1 MEQCSLMATSEEQ
14 YVTIEIPKELIRHW
28 RTDGYTHLHYG
39 AIRLMLTLHGRR
51 GLPVS
56 SRISLLDTSY
66 LHYENAVIGTVLTT
80 LHAGSV
86 VLTLFPNYNV
96 SLRDPTVP
104 ERLKVQVQ
112 ITGAAQT
119 ADAVCATLHY
129 QIIYR
134 LQTHAV
140 NLALPSS
147 NDSALFVLAN
157 QAEESPSIVQVPRN
171 ISREQLKEL
180 IPLQWVTNYE
190 NLHKHHGKPIQT
202 DQATFRRSVDG
213 TARTIFQ
220 QPETASDGREIYTDR
235 INGHFI
241 WDVAPEMFDPECS
254 DEVKRFSPS
263 TPKPVPCFM
272 FSEAN
277 KDVEF
282 PPLERKINPST
293 RYSTKPTIIPSEIGT
308 DGKPKVLSQAEEVLN
323 WQTENAQAHNSLLKK
338 IDDKVTK
345 MSSSMQRD
353 QNSRAELLSKL
364 ASTKRLGC
372 N

>member
-14 YVTIEIPKELIRHW
+14 YVTIEIPRELIRHW

-56 SRISLLDTSY
+56 SMISLLDTSY
-66 LHYENAVIGTVLTT
+66 LHYENVVIGTVLTT

-119 ADAVCATLHY
+119 ADA
-129 QIIYR
+129 
-134 LQTHAV
+134 
-140 NLALPSS
+140 
-147 NDSALFVLAN
+147 
-157 QAEESPSIVQVPRN
+157 EESPSIVQVPRN

-202 DQATFRRSVDG
+202 DQATFKRSVDG
-213 TARTIFQ
+213 TVRTIFQ
-220 QPETASDGREIYTDR
+220 QPENASGPIFQTMMLEPFVKEKRIPIFAVHADGREIYTDR

-241 WDVAPEMFDPECS
+241 WDVAPEMCDCWMHSGDTSEEEDSES
-254 DEVKRFSPS
+254 DSDYSDDEEWNTPCKSPPPPNRRPDSQNKPSFNRQPNQQSRSSFSMVS
-263 TPKPVPCFM
+263 KQRCRI
-272 FSEAN
+272 FSFGEEN
-277 KDVEF
+277 K
-282 PPLERKINPST
+282 SQHA
-293 RYSTKPTIIPSEIGT
+293 
-308 DGKPKVLSQAEEVLN
+308 VLH
-323 WQTENAQAHNSLLKK
+323 QTHHHSF
-338 IDDKVTK
+338 
-345 MSSSMQRD
+345 RD
-353 QNSRAELLSKL
+353 WY
-364 ASTKRLGC
+364 
-372 N
+372 

>member
-14 YVTIEIPKELIRHW
+14 YVTIEIPQELIRHW
-28 RTDGYTHLHYG
+28 RNDGYTHLHYG

-56 SRISLLDTSY
+56 SRVSLLDTSY
-66 LHYENAVIGTVLTT
+66 LHYENAVIGTVLST

-104 ERLKVQVQ
+104 GRLKVQVQ

-147 NDSALFVLAN
+147 NDGALFVLAN

-171 ISREQLKEL
+171 ISREKLKEL

-190 NLHKHHGKPIQT
+190 NLHKNHGQPIQT

-213 TARTIFQ
+213 RVTTIFQ
-220 QPETASDGREIYTDR
+220 QPEKTSGSSSGPIFQTMMLTPFVKEKRIPIFAVHPDGKEIYTDR

-241 WDVAPEMFDPECS
+241 WDVAPEICDPECDCWMHSGDTS
-254 DEVKRFSPS
+254 DEEDHDSHKIQIIVHTYYTLVADIVRKVDSHYQ
-263 TPKPVPCFM
+263 
-272 FSEAN
+272 
-277 KDVEF
+277 
-282 PPLERKINPST
+282 PLLMMGS
-293 RYSTKPTIIPSEIGT
+293 
-308 DGKPKVLSQAEEVLN
+308 
-323 WQTENAQAHNSLLKK
+323 
-338 IDDKVTK
+338 
-345 MSSSMQRD
+345 
-353 QNSRAELLSKL
+353 
-364 ASTKRLGC
+364 
-372 N
+372 